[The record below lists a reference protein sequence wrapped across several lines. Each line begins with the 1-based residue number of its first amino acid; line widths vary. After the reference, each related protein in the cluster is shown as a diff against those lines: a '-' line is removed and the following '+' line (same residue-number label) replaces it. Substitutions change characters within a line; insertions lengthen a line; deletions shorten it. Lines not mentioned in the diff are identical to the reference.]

1 MEHQLWKEIV
11 AVLNRIG
18 KHTRRGRETY
28 SDADIVKTW
37 LWSALHDRP
46 TQWACIRENWPIHER
61 RCRRPS
67 QSRMSR
73 RLRTPRVG
81 QLLQRLEREVLAP
94 RNRRLVWMIDGK
106 PLTISGCSKDRQAG
120 YGRAAG
126 GKAKGYKM
134 HALVSADGK
143 VAAWRVAPMNKD
155 ERVMAKRLLS
165 VADIQGY
172 VLADSNYD
180 SNKLHELCTMLGN
193 RQLLT
198 PRRYGSARAHGHRKQ
213 TAARM
218 RSKELLEN
226 PSARFG
232 QQLFA
237 QREAIERFYSCL
249 TTWGG
254 GLTHLPPWV
263 RTHRRVHRWVQ
274 AKLIFNALKQQSRT
288 TTYVH

>member
-18 KHTRRGRETY
+18 KHTRRSREKY

-37 LWSALHDRP
+37 FWSVLHDRS
-46 TQWACIRENWPIHER
+46 TQWACIQENWPIHAR

-73 RLRTPRVG
+73 RLRTTRVR
-81 QLLQRLEREVLAP
+81 QLLEQLEREVLAP
-94 RNRRLVWMIDGK
+94 RSRGLVWMIDGK
-106 PLTISGCSKDRQAG
+106 PLAISGCSKDRQAG

-126 GKAKGYKM
+126 GKAKGYKI
-134 HALVSADGK
+134 HALISADGK

-155 ERVMAKRLLS
+155 ERVMARRLLLA
-165 VADIQGY
+165 ADIQGY

-180 SNKLHELCTMLGN
+180 SNKLHEVCMTLGN

-198 PRRYGSARAHGHRKQ
+198 PRRYGSDRGHGHRPQ
-213 TAARM
+213 TAMRM

-226 PSARFG
+226 PVARFG

-237 QREAIERFYSCL
+237 QRAAIERFYGCL
-249 TTWGG
+249 TNWGG
-254 GLTHLPPWV
+254 GLTHLPAWV
-263 RTHRRVHRWVQ
+263 RTHCRVHRWVQ
-274 AKLIFNALKQQSRT
+274 AKLILNALKQRSHS
-288 TTYVH
+288 TTYVN